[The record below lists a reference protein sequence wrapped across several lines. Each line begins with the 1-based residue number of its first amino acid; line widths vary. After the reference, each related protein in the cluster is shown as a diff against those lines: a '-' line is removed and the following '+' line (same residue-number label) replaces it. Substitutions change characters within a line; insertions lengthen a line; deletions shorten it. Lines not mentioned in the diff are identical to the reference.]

1 MMMDGRVNFCVVEVN
16 AVTSLTFY
24 SWSEQSQPFINVLMN
39 KNSFYRPHERNCEPF
54 TVLMNETEP
63 FTLLMKET
71 WTFYR
76 PHERN
81 VNLLPSSWWTFY
93 RPHERNCEPITVLM
107 KETVNFLPSSWKKLW
122 TIYRPHERNVN
133 LLPSSW
139 TKIPFT
145 YSWRKLLR
153 PPFTF
158 NVLRIIWKRGNVQKN
173 KSLKRRLNLSRS

>member
-1 MMMDGRVNFCVVEVN
+1 MRWDSNFIH
-16 AVTSLTFY
+16 
-24 SWSEQSQPFINVLMN
+24 QSSHAAAFAN
-39 KNSFYRPHERNCEPF
+39 KNVPRKFLRGRSKCGHKFNFLLMIRVKPAIYQRPHEQKF
-54 TVLMNETEP
+54 
-63 FTLLMKET
+63 
-71 WTFYR
+71 
-76 PHERN
+76 
-81 VNLLPSSWWTFY
+81 LLPSSWKKLWTFY
-93 RPHERNCEPITVLM
+93 RPHERNCELFTVLM
-107 KETVNFLPSSWKKLW
+107 KETW
-122 TIYRPHERNVN
+122 TFYRPHERNVN